1 MDSSPESSP
10 QRYQDDSNNLQE
22 QSGMEGEVYYVDEY
36 GNPVQ
41 LQEGQEYEY
50 AEGQEHEGRYEGEY
64 QEGDESGEYE
74 HGHDE
79 HDEDGI
85 DDDDDALEEHEEG
98 DIIMEQHSR
107 KIKRDIQEN
116 LNKYRK
122 GKELQRLYNDLF
134 SSLIA
139 GDYAEYLKHNEHDPD
154 LFKQLCEEYQIFGDL
169 KVVYTISRFEEDANI
184 SETFHQDFLDLGYL
198 LLEVETDR
206 QVILDNHF
214 NHIGIGV
221 SMTAEKMILVETFS
235 QKLLTISKI
244 SEGEDGGI
252 EVRGKMLTSERGLYA
267 VRLQSVEAKRELLI
281 GPENMEFDRNTK
293 EFIVFLDTEETVGS
307 SHKIIE
313 FYVRVKPD
321 SIEYRKATKEKINLK
336 HLELAHRIP
345 CTTYPDPR
353 YLQEDEEDKIR
364 KEQETLERMRLEE
377 EKRMKKDE
385 ERRERKDLRRAL
397 RQEIED
403 RRARGEE
410 IESLASSTQ
419 RSDRSFMSKQSFA
432 GRALQAMQS
441 DGMGES
447 KSIASPDR
455 SVGEGDRSEIES
467 IRKGEDQEDKVVEDD
482 DESKEYADEDESVS
496 KSPMVTNKD
505 IKDELELAI
514 EEAQRQLKKE
524 EDRNFF
530 LQQLILQLRDKND
543 LNLEK
548 QNEIPMTEPKYLNT
562 LAHVHQIR
570 LDLKQTQDR
579 YNDMARELQY
589 KLDEKQAKCFEIRK
603 AFMDLKKEVCK
614 KAAFSRTDKAIPD
627 MLIEEWKEREDDKS
641 KELQLLRLENL
652 RLRNHLAKNQKVLK
666 KKEELAEGLHLIDY
680 EQLKIENQTL
690 NEKIEERNE
699 DLHKLKKKNTNT
711 VQILTHF
718 KEKLQFVIQENEKL
732 KVEGED
738 KEGVLIKLRKD
749 LNDLKDSKK
758 DLKTQNQH
766 LRQQTGIM
774 NSKYLSKDFENLKTT
789 LRDQRID
796 LRFHQEKHKYML
808 SLVEELNRRTGKKT
822 R

>member
-1 MDSSPESSP
+1 MDDSPSQQESSP
-10 QRYQDDSNNLQE
+10 QRYQDDSAALQNE
-22 QSGMEGEVYYVDEY
+22 SGLEGEVYYVDEF
-36 GNPVQ
+36 GNPIHPDQ
-41 LQEGQEYEY
+41 LAEY
-50 AEGQEHEGRYEGEY
+50 AAQHGGQYEGEY
-64 QEGDESGEYE
+64 EEGDESGEYDGE
-74 HGHDE
+74 LEG
-79 HDEDGI
+79 EDGL
-85 DDDDDALEEHEEG
+85 DGEELEEHEEG

-116 LNKYRK
+116 LNKVRK
-122 GKELQRLYNDLF
+122 GKELNRLHTDLF
-134 SSLIA
+134 SMLIA
-139 GDYAEYLKHNEHDPD
+139 GDYAEYLKNNEHDPD
-154 LFKQLCEEYQIFGDL
+154 LFKQLCEDYSVFGEL

-206 QVILDNHF
+206 QVILDGHF
-214 NHIGIGV
+214 NHMGIGV
-221 SMTAEKMILVETFS
+221 AMTAEKMILVETFS
-235 QKLLTISKI
+235 HKMLTITKI

-252 EVRGKMLTSERGLYA
+252 EVRGKMLTNERGLYA
-267 VRLQSVEAKRELLI
+267 VRLQSIEAKRELLV
-281 GPENMEFDRNTK
+281 GPESIEFDRNTK
-293 EFIVFLDTEETVGS
+293 EFIAFLDTEETVGS

-313 FYVRVKPD
+313 LYVRVKPD
-321 SIEYRKATKEKINLK
+321 SIEYKKGTKEKINLK
-336 HLELAHRIP
+336 HLELAHRVP

-353 YLQEDEEDKIR
+353 YLAEDEEDRIR
-364 KEQETLERMRLEE
+364 KEQETLERMRIEE
-377 EKRMKKDE
+377 EKRQKKEE
-385 ERRERKDLRRAL
+385 ERRERKELRRAL

-432 GRALQAMQS
+432 GRALQAVHSDMQ
-441 DGMGES
+441 ES

-455 SVGEGDRSEIES
+455 SVVDGDRSEIES
-467 IRKGEDQEDKVVEDD
+467 IRKGDGDDHEDKVMEDD
-482 DESKEYADEDESVS
+482 DESKEYDEDESVS

-627 MLIEEWKEREDDKS
+627 GLIEEWRDREDDKS

-738 KEGVLIKLRKD
+738 KESVLIKLRKD

-758 DLKTQNQH
+758 DLKNQNQQ

-774 NSKYLSKDFENLKTT
+774 NSKYLSRDFENLNVVLKE
-789 LRDQRID
+789 QRVN
-796 LRFHQEKHKYML
+796 LRFHQDKHKYML
-808 SLVEELNRRTGKKT
+808 SLVEEYSRRIGKKM